1 MNNHSTFNRWLIS
14 CLIAVAIVA
23 ILFITERY
31 AFEAG
36 TMTDEERIELVAEE
50 LNLPEKHIRL
60 DSPTQFST
68 INGTYIV
75 DFGETENET
84 YFIRTIVKNDPN

>member
-36 TMTDEERIELVAEE
+36 TMTDEERIQLVTEE
-50 LNLPEKHIRL
+50 LDLPEKHIRL
-60 DSPTQFST
+60 DTPTEFST

-75 DFGETENET
+75 DFGERDDKT
-84 YFIRTIVKNDPN
+84 YFIRTIVKD